1 MTPVEWLWIPITIWA
16 AFAQTI
22 RNAAQKGLTASLG
35 ALGATL
41 VRFLYGLPF
50 ALLWL
55 IAVKTVGNVGWPVLG
70 IEFLGWVCLGAMS
83 QIVATA
89 LLLRVMAER
98 NFTLGVAY
106 SKSDV
111 LQVAVFGFIFLGDVP
126 SLGAGIAVVFGT
138 LGVLLLSPPDRE
150 RPLRALLTGW
160 TTRSALLGFASGAGF
175 AMSAV
180 GFRGAALALPD
191 TPFLMA
197 AAITLTLAQVLQT
210 GVLGGWL
217 LARDPDVVTRTF
229 RAWRPSMIAGFMG
242 AAASVGWFTAMAIEP
257 AAHVRALGL
266 IELLFSYMVSLRLFR
281 EKLSRLERI
290 GLVLLAIGLVA
301 VALIR

>member
-22 RNAAQKGLTASLG
+22 RNAAQKGLTGTLG

-55 IAVKTVGNVGWPVLG
+55 FAVKAYGDYLWPSVNSA
-70 IEFLGWVCLGAMS
+70 FFMWVSLGAVA
-83 QIVATA
+83 QVAATA

-98 NFTLGVAY
+98 NFALGVAY

-111 LQVAVFGFIFLGDVP
+111 IQSALFGFVMLGDGLSRGAWVAVVLG
-126 SLGAGIAVVFGT
+126 SF
-138 LGVLLLSPPDRE
+138 GVLLLSPPDRE
-150 RPLRALLTGW
+150 RPFRALLTGW
-160 TTRSALLGFASGAGF
+160 TTRSALLGLLSGTCFALSTI
-175 AMSAV
+175 
-180 GFRGAALALPD
+180 GFRAAALALPD
-191 TPFLMA
+191 VSFVMSA
-197 AAITLTLAQVLQT
+197 AFTLVVAQTMQTVL
-210 GVLGGWL
+210 LGGWL
-217 LARDPDVVTRTF
+217 LARDAGVVVKTF
-229 RAWRPSMIAGFMG
+229 HAWRPSVIAGLMG

-257 AAHVRALGL
+257 AAHVRALGM
-266 IELLFSYMVSLRLFR
+266 IELLFSYVVSMRLFR
-281 EKLSRLERI
+281 ERLAGMERA

-301 VALIR
+301 VALLR